1 MGETI
6 KDFLVGLSFGVDDA
20 SLSKFAQALKS
31 ATLRV
36 TALFATVQAASA
48 GIFASIAHISKG
60 FEEMGYELRLVAPA
74 VNKMLILRE
83 AMLDA
88 YRHAGIDLTKVVKQS
103 ILFNLSLA
111 KTKFAL
117 EAVYKSVGARF
128 LPMLTKQMD
137 IFRAKIFANMPKIQN
152 ALEKFVKFIFKAFE
166 AASIL
171 GSRVWSILG
180 RIWDFFVK
188 LDEVTGGWSTKILL
202 AVAAWKLLNLTF
214 LASPLGMILT
224 GLLAILALYDDFKT
238 FQEGGESLLDWNKLI
253 PVIEGI
259 KEAVKGVVGIFNSLG
274 DAIAG
279 IAFSL
284 VSLFS
289 GDFKN
294 AFDALKQVGSDLI
307 SMFSSVWNIFK
318 GIGSVASGI
327 SSVFAKGESILNSGG
342 NAQANLNSAVQPA
355 PLLSSNGG
363 GVQQRVN
370 QQTQI
375 NVNGSADA
383 SQVGR
388 AVASEQGK
396 VNFDLT
402 RNFKKVAQ

>member
-6 KDFLVGLSFGVDDA
+6 KEFLVGLSFGVDDA
-20 SLSKFAQALKS
+20 SLSKFGQALKS
-31 ATLRV
+31 ATVRV
-36 TALFATVQAASA
+36 LALYGTIKIAAA
-48 GIFASIAHISKG
+48 GIFASIAHISEG

-88 YRHAGIDLTKVVKQS
+88 YRHAGVDLTKVVKQS

-128 LPMLTKQMD
+128 LPMLTQQMD

-166 AASIL
+166 ATSIL
-171 GSRVWSILG
+171 GGRVWSILG
-180 RIWDFFVK
+180 RVYDFFVQ
-188 LDEVTGGWSTKILL
+188 LDQTTGGWSTKVLGL
-202 AVAAWKLLNLTF
+202 AAAWKILNLSF

-238 FQEGGESLLDWNKLI
+238 FEEGGESLLDWNKLI
-253 PVIEGI
+253 PIVDDVKKVLSSVVDVISSVI
-259 KEAVKGVVGIFNSLG
+259 NSVLDLVLAFQQLVG
-274 DAIAG
+274 
-279 IAFSL
+279 
-284 VSLFS
+284 
-289 GDFKN
+289 GDFTGF
-294 AFDALKQVGSDLI
+294 FDSLKRVGSDLI
-307 SMFSSVWNIFK
+307 GIFTGLWGVLKNI
-318 GIGSVASGI
+318 GGVLGSVAGAVGAAIGGTSFLSGGGGAL
-327 SSVFAKGESILNSGG
+327 SSV
-342 NAQANLNSAVQPA
+342 AQPS
-355 PLLSSNGG
+355 PLVSSNGG
-363 GVQQRVN
+363 GVNQRVS